1 VPRFLRV
8 RILHTSDWH
17 LGRSFHRVDLLSAQA
32 AVLDDLVAVA
42 RAEKVDAVV
51 VAGDVYDRAL
61 PGVDAVA
68 LLNDTLERL
77 VDLGV
82 AVVVSSGNHDSAVR
96 LGFLSGVLAR
106 SGVHLRTDP
115 ARVGDPVLLADQHGD
130 VAVYP
135 LPYLEPTLTADVLG
149 TERTHAAV
157 LAAAAGRV
165 RADLAT
171 RPAGTRSVV
180 AAHAFLVGGAP
191 SDSERELA
199 VGGVVSAPLGVFDG
213 VDYVALGHLHGRQT
227 LAPSVRYAGSPL
239 AYSFSEAGHTK
250 GCWLVALGRDGVEAV
265 EPVDAPVPRPLA
277 RLRGTLADLLADP
290 KLAAAEDA
298 WCQVVLT
305 DDVRPSSPMEQ
316 VRRRF
321 PHTLELRL
329 EPAVATHDDGTA
341 DAGYAARISGRGDVE
356 VCCGFLEH
364 VRGGRP
370 ASEAES
376 ALFREALE
384 AGLLAELEAG
394 APRRRA
400 DRDQEQKE
408 AAGQARLELPG
419 AEAPGDAAVRPA

>member
-1 VPRFLRV
+1 V

-17 LGRSFHRVDLLSAQA
+17 LGRSFHRVDLLAAQA
-32 AVLDDLVAVA
+32 TVLDHLVEVA
-42 RAEKVDAVV
+42 RTEQVDAVV
-51 VAGDVYDRAL
+51 LAGDVYDRAL

-77 VDLGV
+77 VDLDV

-96 LGFLSGVLAR
+96 LGFLSRVLAR
-106 SGVHLRTDP
+106 SGIHLRTDP
-115 ARVGDPVLLADQHGD
+115 ARVADPVVLADRHGD
-130 VAVYP
+130 VAIYP
-135 LPYLEPTLTADVLG
+135 VPYLEPALVADALALPNPP
-149 TERTHAAV
+149 TDPHIQRTHAGV
-157 LAAAAGRV
+157 LAAAASRI
-165 RADLAT
+165 RADLAE

-199 VGGVVSAPLGVFDG
+199 VGGVVSAPLAVFDG
-213 VDYVALGHLHGRQT
+213 VDYTALGHLHGRQE
-227 LAPSVRYAGSPL
+227 LAPGVRYSGSPL
-239 AYSFSEAGHTK
+239 AYSFSEANHTK
-250 GCWLVALGRDGVEAV
+250 GHWLVSLGRDGVDAV

-305 DDVRPSSPMEQ
+305 DAVRPPSPMEQ

-329 EPAVATHDDGTA
+329 EPAAVAGDDGA
-341 DAGYAARISGRGDVE
+341 GGYAARITGRGDVE

-364 VRGGRP
+364 VRGRP
-370 ASEAES
+370 ADEAET

-384 AGLLAELEAG
+384 AGLLAELEAA
-394 APRRRA
+394 APSRRA
-400 DRDQEQKE
+400 VRDAE
-408 AAGQARLELPG
+408 AAGQERLEG
-419 AEAPGDAAVRPA
+419 TG

>member
-1 VPRFLRV
+1 V

-17 LGRSFHRVDLLSAQA
+17 LGRSFHRVDLLAAQA

-115 ARVGDPVLLADQHGD
+115 SRVGDPVLLADEHGD

-149 TERTHAAV
+149 AERTHAAV

-165 RADLAT
+165 RADLAA

-180 AAHAFLVGGAP
+180 AAHAFLAGGAP

-199 VGGVVSAPLGVFDG
+199 VGGVVSAPVGVFDG

-227 LAPSVRYAGSPL
+227 LAPTVRYAGSPL

-290 KLAAAEDA
+290 GLAAAEDA

-305 DDVRPSSPMEQ
+305 DAVRPSAPMEQ

-329 EPAVATHDDGTA
+329 EPAAVAGADEPA

-356 VCCGFLEH
+356 VCCGFLDH

-384 AGLLAELEAG
+384 AGLLAEIEAG

-400 DRDQEQKE
+400 DRDAE
-408 AAGQARLELPG
+408 AAGQARLDGFDEPAEPADGRPG
-419 AEAPGDAAVRPA
+419 GRKARPA

>member
-1 VPRFLRV
+1 M

-329 EPAVATHDDGTA
+329 QPAAVAGDD
-341 DAGYAARISGRGDVE
+341 DAGGYAARITGRGDVE

-364 VRGGRP
+364 VRGRP
-370 ASEAES
+370 ADEAET

-384 AGLLAELEAG
+384 AGLLAELEARTP
-394 APRRRA
+394 PRRV
-400 DRDQEQKE
+400 DRDAE
-408 AAGQARLELPG
+408 AAGQERLDGLEG
-419 AEAPGDAAVRPA
+419 TG

>member
-1 VPRFLRV
+1 M

-17 LGRSFHRVDLLSAQA
+17 LGRSFHRVDLLAAQA
-32 AVLDDLVAVA
+32 AVLDDVVAVA
-42 RAEKVDAVV
+42 RAERVDAVV

-68 LLNDTLERL
+68 LLNETLERL

-82 AVVVSSGNHDSAVR
+82 TVVVSSGNHDSAVR

-106 SGVHLRTDP
+106 SGIHLRTDP
-115 ARVGDPVLLADQHGD
+115 ARVGDPVLLADEHGD

-135 LPYLEPTLTADVLG
+135 LPYLEPALTADVLG
-149 TERTHAAV
+149 AERTHAAV
-157 LAAAAGRV
+157 LAAAADRV
-165 RADLAT
+165 RADLAG

-180 AAHAFLVGGAP
+180 AAHAFLAGGAP

-199 VGGVVSAPLGVFDG
+199 VGGVVSAPVGVFDG

-277 RLRGTLADLLADP
+277 RLRGTLDDLLADP
-290 KLAAAEDA
+290 KLAAAEGA

-305 DDVRPSSPMEQ
+305 DAVRPSAPMEQ

-329 EPAVATHDDGTA
+329 EPAAAASDERADD
-341 DAGYAARISGRGDVE
+341 GYAARISGRGDVE

-364 VRGGRP
+364 VRGGRQ
-370 ASEAES
+370 ASDAES

-384 AGLLAELEAG
+384 AGLLAEIEAG

-400 DRDQEQKE
+400 DRDAE
-408 AAGQARLELPG
+408 AAGQERLDGLEGLDAPA
-419 AEAPGDAAVRPA
+419 AEAVRPA

>member
-1 VPRFLRV
+1 V

-17 LGRSFHRVDLLSAQA
+17 LGRSFHRVDLLSAQS
-32 AVLDDLVAVA
+32 AVLDDVVAVA

-115 ARVGDPVLLADQHGD
+115 ARVGDPVLLADEHGD

-149 TERTHAAV
+149 AERTHAAV
-157 LAAAAGRV
+157 LAAAADRV
-165 RADLAT
+165 RADLAG

-180 AAHAFLVGGAP
+180 AAHAFLAGGAP

-199 VGGVVSAPLGVFDG
+199 VGGVVSAPVGVFDG

-227 LAPSVRYAGSPL
+227 LAPTVRYAGSPL

-250 GCWLVALGRDGVEAV
+250 GSWLVALGRDGVEAV

-277 RLRGTLADLLADP
+277 RLRGTLEDLLADP
-290 KLAAAEDA
+290 RLTAAEDA

-305 DDVRPSSPMEQ
+305 DAVRPSAPMEQ

-329 EPAVATHDDGTA
+329 EPQVAAGGDDAA

-384 AGLLAELEAG
+384 AGLLAEIEAG

-400 DRDQEQKE
+400 DRDQHDGM
-408 AAGQARLELPG
+408 AAGQAPLEGLEELTDG
-419 AEAPGDAAVRPA
+419 APDEKRAVRPA